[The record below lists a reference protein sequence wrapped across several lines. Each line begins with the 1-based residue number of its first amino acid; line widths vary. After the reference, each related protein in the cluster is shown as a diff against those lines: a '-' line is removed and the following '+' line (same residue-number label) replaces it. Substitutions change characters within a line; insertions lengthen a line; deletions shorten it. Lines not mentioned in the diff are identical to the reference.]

1 MVRKVAEEIE
11 TPVIHCMARNPYVQ
25 KAEALGKT
33 VVEAFPECD
42 MAKHYDTLAKI
53 LLEGGK

>member
-1 MVRKVAEEIE
+1 
-11 TPVIHCMARNPYVQ
+11 MARDPYVQ

-33 VVEAFPECD
+33 VVEAFPECE
-42 MAKHYDTLAKI
+42 MADQYRILAKI

>member
-1 MVRKVAEEIE
+1 
-11 TPVIHCMARNPYVQ
+11 MARDPYVQ

-42 MAKHYDTLAKI
+42 MAKHYGTLAKI